1 MVALNKPETIC
12 INFCNENAVAGNFP
26 FRPNPLSEIKNPTV
40 TVRVA
45 VFKENTEIKII
56 FFKNKVEGQN
66 SEIFSNL
73 VLPWV

>member
-26 FRPNPLSEIKNPTV
+26 FRPNPLPEIKNPTA

-45 VFKENTEIKII
+45 VLKEKYRYKDR
-56 FFKNKVEGQN
+56 F
-66 SEIFSNL
+66 
-73 VLPWV
+73 